1 MILYHGSNIPV
12 LNPSINYSIKYCDF
26 GKGFYLSK
34 SFVQAKNRAKR
45 GRNIKG
51 YVTTFIINMDN
62 MSEKY
67 KIKVF
72 KDYNID
78 WFDYIK
84 RCRST
89 PLYVDEYDIVMGP
102 TADNQV
108 LNILAEEELGKI
120 SEIDAINELKFKKSY
135 YQVCI
140 KNQLIL
146 DKHLKLRDYMEV

>member
-1 MILYHGSNIPV
+1 MILYHGSNVPV
-12 LNPSINYSIKYCDF
+12 INPSINYSRKYCDF

-34 SFVQAKNRAKR
+34 SFVQAKNRANR

-62 MSEKY
+62 MSKKY

-78 WFDYIK
+78 WFHYIK
-84 RCRST
+84 RCRSI

-146 DKHLKLRDYMEV
+146 DKYLKLRDYMEV